1 MQLLSEGPV
10 IIYFVQDSSNSNKD
24 MGKAFLACQDAKLKP
39 KIIPEEELNDVPH
52 GTNVVFVL
60 QEFSGKTFKS
70 LSSSDSLIVGPR
82 CLYHCVTNEVAIP
95 SNESPVFTMA
105 MKGVIATASQL
116 PQNRKEEIASLISYM
131 GGSYT
136 DKLTSA
142 VTHLISDEGRSPKCE
157 KAIEH
162 KIPIMKREW
171 VNAVWEASKIKDVT
185 AFDEEFMKYKLP
197 PFKGMHISCSNLTQG
212 IKKKIQAAVES
223 NGGVYMTA
231 LEQNKTTALII
242 GEADGK
248 KFQAAQLWGIPC
260 LMTEWIFDS
269 VEKGMALPS
278 KNYLINPRP
287 KCSTPT
293 NDLPSFMSN
302 DVSCIPFGESA
313 NNTVDETNSTMTSI
327 SSSRCQTKPVGKPQP
342 AKPQMHE
349 YKKYIDEINLSDASL
364 CGLFLDGC
372 KVFLSGFTSQEFDKM
387 KKLINKSGATLFP
400 EISDRLTHV
409 IMGEFLPDHV
419 KEIEKL
425 SHKPQVVSVEWIL
438 ASIRLKTT
446 APAEPYLC
454 FKTTVTKKPVAPAS
468 PLSHKGLSLLKSN
481 SNAESPKATGSDGFS
496 TSRKLFVKAPVNK
509 RGISSQ
515 DDDEPNNCKENN
527 AVATHPVAQTIPPLP
542 SVSSLAQAFVSTEN
556 SQPPAAPSASTTP
569 GPQQNDTNASCNGSS
584 IEISPFF
591 KGLVFLVI
599 GFDDPTTII
608 ESIFAVGGKVESA
621 HFQGVAD
628 YAVIP
633 LEGISTQSTATEVV
647 TPLWVE
653 DCYEQNKVVSIE
665 YFHLPVPHKPEL
677 TPLKGCN
684 ICVSGYQGKER
695 TFIFHLAG
703 ALGALVQDSFS
714 KKDHP
719 TKNIFKSTHLVCK
732 APTGS
737 KYNAAL
743 KWGVPVI
750 NESWLLACV
759 SSGNKAP
766 IEPHQFGEKGEVP
779 KTPVNPAIQ
788 RVKIDTLDAS
798 SAIVGVTPSRTSGTP
813 ARVNETIQQDSEIAS
828 KTKDTFVK
836 PADVPGPQ
844 SKTAS
849 PADVSGSKIT
859 TASPAA
865 RPAMGTGFNDI
876 TIPGGE
882 VVDDGTKG
890 RITPRNS
897 FHNNTT
903 VDCFITPTQAKR
915 MSSISSAGKSPFHV
929 DTPSSPYGRVFMEEG
944 GNPSPDTR
952 KKWKRFIDNM
962 PDLYEGSPEVQEFR
976 KRRPSTPLNV
986 IMKQVWVKFGGAEI
1000 DGIDPRTGDLIPNG
1014 PFGEWAHE
1022 NTSLCSSNVSQPK
1035 DNEHSHEEN
1044 PKMNTETISKELSH
1058 LKSRLNSVLTPSQ
1071 EKPADN
1077 HFDTPEA
1084 STAAESDKACH
1095 ARAGNWITPKGI
1107 DKQAAQTEMQW
1118 DFGKPTISVSR
1129 QNQNIAKKLRLSH
1142 EDDDKSIRE
1151 QVTKLFDNDA
1161 KETPKKE
1168 KRIFVLSQIAASSRE
1183 KFEGI
1188 IKSLGGE
1195 VNTSPILDP
1204 KTTHLIVEKILRSE
1218 KLLCAVA
1225 SGKWVL
1231 HSSYLTQCYQSRMFL
1246 PEEDYE
1252 WGNERSRNRLP
1263 SMEPGTTEWNLA
1275 RAVHK
1280 WRVRRT
1286 DMGQPDAFR
1295 HFKAVILTSENKLAQ
1310 YMRLLQAGNA
1320 TILPK
1325 ERILEATHI
1334 FWDEDKVSLPIDR
1347 AILKSKKIPV
1357 LKPVYLGDYL
1367 AKNPPPSVDEYS
1379 IR

>member
-1 MQLLSEGPV
+1 MPLLSDGPV
-10 IIYFVQDSSNSNKD
+10 IIYFVQDSSCTNKD

-39 KIIPEEELNDVPH
+39 KIISEDGVNDVPQ

-60 QEFSGKTFKS
+60 QEFSGVTFKS
-70 LSSSDSLIVGPR
+70 LSCSESLVVGPR
-82 CLYHCVTNEVAIP
+82 CLHYCVTNEVAIP

-105 MKGVIATASQL
+105 MKGVIATASKL

-142 VTHLISDEGRSPKCE
+142 VTHLISEEGRSQKCE

-162 KIPIMKREW
+162 KIPIMRHEW
-171 VNAVWEASKIKDVT
+171 VIAVWEASKKRDVS
-185 AFDEEFMKYKLP
+185 AFDEEFIKYKLP
-197 PFKGMHISCSNLTQG
+197 PFKGMHISCSNLAQG
-212 IKKKIQAAVES
+212 VKKKIQAAVES

-231 LEQNKTTALII
+231 LEQNKTTILII

-260 LMTEWIFDS
+260 LMTEWVTDS
-269 VEKGMALPS
+269 VEKGMALPT

-302 DVSCIPFGESA
+302 DVSCIPFGNESA
-313 NNTVDETNSTMTSI
+313 NNTVDETNSTMASVNSFRCPAKATS
-327 SSSRCQTKPVGKPQP
+327 KPQP
-342 AKPQMHE
+342 VKPQMHE
-349 YKKYIDEINLSDASL
+349 YKKFVAEIDLSAAAL

-372 KVFLSGFTSQEFDKM
+372 KIFLSGFTTQELDKM

-400 EISDRLTHV
+400 DISDRLSHV

-425 SHKPQVVSVEWIL
+425 SQKPQVVSVEWIL

-481 SNAESPKATGSDGFS
+481 TNTESPKAAGSDGFS
-496 TSRKLFVKAPVNK
+496 TSRKLFVKAPVK
-509 RGISSQ
+509 QRSASSQ
-515 DDDEPNNCKENN
+515 DDDGPND
-527 AVATHPVAQTIPPLP
+527 VPTHPLDQPASLP
-542 SVSSLAQAFVSTEN
+542 SVVPQAQPSNPTEHA
-556 SQPPAAPSASTTP
+556 QIPVESTTP
-569 GPQQNDTNASCNGSS
+569 LPQPNDSASCSGSF
-584 IEISPFF
+584 IDISPFF
-591 KGLVFLVI
+591 QGLIFLVI

-608 ESIFAVGGKVESA
+608 ESIFAVGGKVESS

-647 TPLWVE
+647 TSLWVE
-653 DCYEQNKVVSIE
+653 DCYEQNKVVPIE
-665 YFHLPVPHKPEL
+665 YFHLPVPHKPEM

-695 TFIFHLAG
+695 TFIFKLAET
-703 ALGALVQDSFS
+703 LGALVQDSFS

-719 TKNIFKSTHLVCK
+719 AKNIFKSTHLVCK
-732 APTGS
+732 TPTGS

-743 KWGVPVI
+743 KWGVPVV

-759 SSGNKAP
+759 SSGSTAP

-788 RVKIDTLDAS
+788 RLKIDTLDGS
-798 SAIVGVTPSRTSGTP
+798 SAVIGVTPSRTTEAP
-813 ARVNETIQQDSEIAS
+813 ASVNETTHQDAEAAS
-828 KTKDTFVK
+828 KTNETFAK
-836 PADVPGPQ
+836 PAEVPRPR
-844 SKTAS
+844 SSIAS
-849 PADVSGSKIT
+849 PAQVSGSKST
-859 TASPAA
+859 SASPAA
-865 RPAMGTGFNDI
+865 GSSSVAGTNDD
-876 TIPGGE
+876 TVVPGGE
-882 VVDDGTKG
+882 VVNNDGEG
-890 RITPRNS
+890 RTTPRNS
-897 FHNNTT
+897 LFNNTT
-903 VDCFITPTQAKR
+903 IDCFVTPANVKR
-915 MSSISSAGKSPFHV
+915 MSSVSSAGKSPFHM
-929 DTPSSPYGRVFMEEG
+929 DTPTSPYGRVFMEEG
-944 GNPSPDTR
+944 ALPSPQTR
-952 KKWKRFIDNM
+952 KMWKRFVDNM

-976 KRRPSTPLNV
+976 RRRPSTPLSV
-986 IMKQVWVKFGGAEI
+986 VMKQVWVKFGGATI
-1000 DGIDPRTGDLIPNG
+1000 DGIDPETGDLIPSG

-1022 NTSLCSSNVSQPK
+1022 NTSLSSNDVNQSK
-1035 DNEHSHEEN
+1035 ANDDSNEGN
-1044 PKMNTETISKELSH
+1044 PEMNPETISKELSH
-1058 LKSRLNSVLTPSQ
+1058 LKSRLSSVLTPSQ
-1071 EKPADN
+1071 EKPADHN
-1077 HFDTPEA
+1077 SGAPPA
-1084 STAAESDKACH
+1084 SPAVESDSACN

-1107 DKQAAQTEMQW
+1107 DKQNAQPEMQW
-1118 DFGKPTISVSR
+1118 DFGKPTMSVSR
-1129 QNQNIAKKLRLSH
+1129 QNQNVAKKLRLSH
-1142 EDDDKSIRE
+1142 EDDDKVIRE
-1151 QVTKLFDNDA
+1151 QVTKLFDNDT

-1168 KRIFVLSQIAASSRE
+1168 KKIFVLSQIASSSRE

-1188 IKSLGGE
+1188 IKNLGGE
-1195 VNTSPILDP
+1195 VNTSQILDP

-1252 WGNERSRNRLP
+1252 WGNERSRSRLP

-1295 HFKAVILTSENKLAQ
+1295 HFKAVILTSESKLAQ
-1310 YMRLLQAGNA
+1310 YMRLLLAGNA

-1325 ERILEATHI
+1325 ERILEATHV

-1347 AILKSKKIPV
+1347 AVLKSKKIPL